1 MANIGIYTKDVR
13 MIKIH
18 ESAVNLCVENAS
30 TLKVADKK
38 NYPCFCTWADGKR
51 GAIATDY
58 IEEKKAFIVEI
69 ATDRIYACTIFKQ
82 DELPSKAGMPLYV
95 SPKGELTGKKEG
107 NVLIGSFMGLKQG
120 VCLFMLQ

>member
-51 GAIATDY
+51 GAIATDSS
-58 IEEKKAFIVEI
+58 KTSCLQKQ
-69 ATDRIYACTIFKQ
+69 ACLCMS
-82 DELPSKAGMPLYV
+82 LP
-95 SPKGELTGKKEG
+95 KE
-107 NVLIGSFMGLKQG
+107 N
-120 VCLFMLQ
+120 